1 MALRSHC
8 PLLSHDGHV
17 PAAESNSRRKRTR
30 ALLRLTAC
38 LAAAVALQ
46 GCQSIGVS
54 SVYRDRIDYGG
65 AIADTWKEQTLLNIV
80 KMRYFDTPTFL
91 DVSSVISSYQLQ
103 GDVRLASE
111 IFPYARVD
119 RNRTVGVS
127 GSFTD
132 RPTISYSP
140 LSGEKFVNS
149 LLRPIPPQAVFGMIL
164 SGHQAEFI
172 LRATVRAINDIYN
185 QSASPARARE
195 EDPAFTQ
202 LVAAL
207 RRIQQAG
214 ALGMRIEPHVIPREA
229 PAPGGGAG
237 PRAER
242 GAVRAETT
250 WIFFR
255 DKVSGELERDIH
267 AVREALGIAPDVK
280 EMRLVFGSLG
290 GGGSE
295 VAVLTRSIM
304 EILTELSAGVE
315 VPEQHIAEGR
325 ARPMTE
331 ITGMAGSG
339 RYPIARIKVSD
350 EPPPDAFVAVRYRD
364 RWFWVDDRDF
374 ASKRVFTFL
383 RMFSS
388 IAETGVT
395 PQLPVLTIPA
405 N

>member
-1 MALRSHC
+1 M
-8 PLLSHDGHV
+8 
-17 PAAESNSRRKRTR
+17 
-30 ALLRLTAC
+30 RL
-38 LAAAVALQ
+38 AVALAVA
-46 GCQSIGVS
+46 GTLAACQSIGVG
-54 SVYRDRIDYGG
+54 SVQRDRSDYGG
-65 AIADTWKEQTLLNIV
+65 AIADSWKEQTLLNIV
-80 KMRYFDTPTFL
+80 KLRYFDTPTFL
-91 DVSSVISSYQLQ
+91 EVSSVISSYQLQ
-103 GDVRLASE
+103 GEVSFARE
-111 IFPYARVD
+111 VFPNAGID
-119 RNRTVGVS
+119 NNRAYGLS
-127 GSFTD
+127 GTYTD

-214 ALGMRIEPHVIPREA
+214 ALGMRIEQHVGTRSDN
-229 PAPGGGAG
+229 PASGA
-237 PRAER
+237 RAAR
-242 GAVRAETT
+242 GEVQVRPDTT

-255 DKVSGELERDIH
+255 EKVDGELARDIRH
-267 AVREALGIAPDVK
+267 VREVLGIAPDAK

-315 VPEQHIAEGR
+315 VPAQHLAEGR
-325 ARPMTE
+325 ARPMTDS
-331 ITGMAGSG
+331 AGG
-339 RYPIARIKVSD
+339 PGGAGYPIARIRVS
-350 EPPPDAFVAVRYRD
+350 EERPTDAFVAVRYRNQ
-364 RWFWVDDRDF
+364 WFWVDDRDF

-395 PQLPVLTIPA
+395 PQLPLLTIPA